1 MRKWVIATLVILI
14 AMPALAWS
22 PVRALRV
29 LTGLTSHTLCS
40 AVFVSGL
47 DPEQTYADNI
57 KARPTVGLVYWAI
70 RYHIDRERKEV
81 RTTFLGGFEQRAV
94 FHPGFGCTMNAPPAG
109 NGYRPTVER
118 IADAPITDSRLT
130 AALDRAFAETDH
142 PPHRRTRAIVVMHNG
157 KIVAERYAPG
167 YSAATPLHSWSLNKS
182 LTNALLGVLVR
193 QGRISMDQPAP
204 VAAWA
209 DPNDPRHQITLDN
222 LLRMSSGLAF
232 EETGT
237 GFDPEARMLFL
248 EPDMAAFVERSNLKE
263 KPGVRWEY
271 TSGNTL
277 ILCRMIRDMVGGHA
291 DDVLAF
297 AHHEVLGPLGMKSVT
312 LEFDQS
318 GTQVGSSF
326 MYATARDWARF
337 GELYANDG
345 VIDGERIL
353 PEGWVQYS
361 SGSRQGAH
369 YGAGFWTAVGMSDSW
384 GMPPGSFWASGILG
398 QKIVIVQSEHLVVA
412 RFANT
417 FLPEMRDNREVGQFV
432 SDVVAALH

>member
-1 MRKWVIATLVILI
+1 MVATLVILI
-14 AMPALAWS
+14 AAPALAFS
-22 PVRALRV
+22 PIRGLRV
-29 LTGLTSHTLCS
+29 LNGLTSHTLCS

-47 DPEQTYADNI
+47 DAEQTYADNI
-57 KARPTVGLVYWAI
+57 KARPMVSLVSWAI
-70 RYHIDRERKEV
+70 HYSVDRERKEV
-81 RTTFLGGFEQRAV
+81 RTTFLGGFEERAV

-109 NGYRPTVER
+109 NGYPATAQP
-118 IADAPITDSRLT
+118 IADPITDSRLT
-130 AALDRAFAETDH
+130 AALDSAFAETDRS
-142 PPHRRTRAIVVMHNG
+142 PYRRTRAVVIMHNG
-157 KIVAERYAPG
+157 KLVAERYAPG
-167 YSAATPLHSWSLNKS
+167 YSNATPLHGWSLNKS

-193 QGRISMDQPAP
+193 LGRISMDQPAP

-222 LLRMSSGLAF
+222 LLRMSSGLDFA
-232 EETGT
+232 ETGS

-248 EPDMAAFVERSNLKE
+248 EPDMAAYVERSKLKE
-263 KPGVRWEY
+263 KPGTRWEY

-297 AHHEVLGPLGMKSVT
+297 AHREVLDPLRMKSVT

-345 VIDGERIL
+345 VIDGQRIL
-353 PEGWVQYS
+353 PEGWVRYS
-361 SGSRQGAH
+361 SESRQGAH
-369 YGAGFWTAVGMSDSW
+369 YGAGFWTAVGLSDSW
-384 GMPPGSFWASGILG
+384 GMPPGSFWASGTLG
-398 QKIVIVQSEHLVVA
+398 QKIVIVPSEHLVVA

>member
-1 MRKWVIATLVILI
+1 MIATLVILI
-14 AMPALAWS
+14 AVPALAWS
-22 PVRALRV
+22 PMRALRV

-57 KARPTVGLVYWAI
+57 KARPMVNLVGWAI
-70 RYHIDRERKEV
+70 HYTIDLDRKEV
-81 RTTFLGGFEQRAV
+81 RTTFLGTLEQRAV

-109 NGYRPTVER
+109 NGYPATAEP
-118 IADAPITDSRLT
+118 IADPITNSRLT
-130 AALDRAFAETDH
+130 AALDSAFAETDR
-142 PPHRRTRAIVVMHNG
+142 PPYRRTRAIVIMHNG
-157 KIVAERYAPG
+157 KLVAERYAPG
-167 YSAATPLHSWSLNKS
+167 YSTATPLHSWSMNKS

-209 DPNDPRHQITLDN
+209 DPNDPRHQITLDH
-222 LLRMSSGLAF
+222 LLRMSSGLDFA
-232 EETGT
+232 ETGS

-248 EPDMAAFVERSNLKE
+248 EPDMAAFVERSKLKE
-263 KPGVRWEY
+263 KPGIRWEY

-297 AHHEVLGPLGMKSVT
+297 AHREVLDPLGMKSVT

-318 GTQVGSSF
+318 GTQVGSSY

-345 VIDGERIL
+345 VIDGKRVL
-353 PEGWVQYS
+353 PEGWVRYS
-361 SGSRQGAH
+361 SESRQGAH
-369 YGAGFWTAVGMSDSW
+369 YGAGFWTAVGFSDSW
-384 GMPPGSFWASGILG
+384 GMPPGSFWASGTLG
-398 QKIVIVQSEHLVVA
+398 QKIVIVPSEHLVVA

-417 FLPEMRDNREVGQFV
+417 FLPEMRDNREVGKFV
-432 SDVVAALH
+432 SDVMAALH